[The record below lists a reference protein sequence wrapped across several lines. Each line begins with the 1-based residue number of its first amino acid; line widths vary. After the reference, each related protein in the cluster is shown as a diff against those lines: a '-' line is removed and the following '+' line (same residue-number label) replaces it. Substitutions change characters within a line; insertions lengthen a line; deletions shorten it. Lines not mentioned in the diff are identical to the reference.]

1 MVNIIPGPWERRSLK
16 KTYILA
22 FFFLVAITCIG
33 CLLPGKIKLDVLYVC
48 CVLLVVGQS
57 IKRIII
63 YSLTACCLI
72 LVTHLTLNRT
82 LPLSWVAFT
91 NAGISIFAALIT
103 SYAAN
108 KILRKNKLLEQRVAE
123 RTRNLSEVNNTLEE
137 SQSQLRAIFNTTDI
151 AFLLLDS
158 DLRILT
164 YNTIAD
170 HWSELSF
177 GVLLQKGDY
186 FWKLLSE
193 ERKEPVRNMMQS
205 ALAGNSI
212 NYEVRYP
219 LLDGASQWYQI
230 SMNPVKD
237 QYDKII
243 GVCYSAINITSNK
256 IAEMARIRVAHD
268 LEQRNNDLERFA
280 YIVSHDL
287 RAPVAN
293 IIGLSHILKQANPP
307 LNERAEAEKFLFQ
320 SIIELDEIVRELNH
334 VLQRRRGDP
343 FNTLYRSIG

>member
-1 MVNIIPGPWERRSLK
+1 MANIIPGLWERRSLK
-16 KTYILA
+16 QAYILA
-22 FFFLVAITCIG
+22 LFFLVVIACLG

-48 CVLLVVGQS
+48 CVLLVVGQP

-63 YSLTACCLI
+63 YSLIACCLI

-82 LPLSWVAFT
+82 LPLSWVAFV
-91 NAGISIFAALIT
+91 NAGISIGAALIT
-103 SYAAN
+103 AYVGN
-108 KILRKNKLLEQRVAE
+108 KMLRKNKLLEQSVAE

-164 YNTIAD
+164 YNAIAN
-170 HWSELSF
+170 HWAELIF
-177 GVLLQKGDY
+177 GTLLQKGIH
-186 FWKLLSE
+186 FWKLLRE
-193 ERKEPVRNMMQS
+193 ERKGPVRDMMRS
-205 ALAGNSI
+205 AMTGEPI

-219 LLDGASQWYQI
+219 LLNGASQWYQI

-243 GVCYSAINITSNK
+243 GLCYSAINITSNK
-256 IAEMARIRVAHD
+256 IAEMARTGIAKD
-268 LEQRNNDLERFA
+268 LEQRNNDLEQFA
-280 YIVSHDL
+280 YMVSHHL

-293 IIGLSHILKQANPP
+293 IIGLSQILKQADLP
-307 LNERAEAEKFLFQ
+307 LNERIEAEDFLFQ
-320 SIIELDEIVRELNH
+320 SIMELDEIVRQLNH
-334 VLQRRRGDP
+334 VLQMRRK
-343 FNTLYRSIG
+343 N

>member
-1 MVNIIPGPWERRSLK
+1 MVNIIPSLWERLNLK
-16 KTYILA
+16 KAYILA
-22 FFFLVAITCIG
+22 FFFLVAIACIG

-108 KILRKNKLLEQRVAE
+108 KILRKNKLLEQRVAQ
-123 RTRNLSEVNNTLEE
+123 RNRNLSEVNNTLEE

-164 YNTIAD
+164 YNAIAD
-170 HWSELSF
+170 HWSELTF
-177 GVLLQKGDY
+177 GALLQKGDY

-193 ERKEPVRNMMQS
+193 ERMEPVRNMMQS
-205 ALAGNSI
+205 SLAGNSI

-219 LLDGASQWYQI
+219 LLNGPSQWYQI
-230 SMNPVKD
+230 SINPVKD
-237 QYDKII
+237 RYNKII
-243 GVCYSAINITSNK
+243 GLCYSAINITSNK
-256 IAEMARIRVAHD
+256 VAEMARTRIAHD
-268 LEQRNNDLERFA
+268 LEQRNNDLEQFA

-293 IIGLSHILKQANPP
+293 IIGLSQILKQTNLR
-307 LNERAEAEKFLFQ
+307 LNERAEAEDFLFH

-334 VLQRRRGDP
+334 VLQMRRKTRNDTPGD
-343 FNTLYRSIG
+343 